1 MSGRKIFFTKK
12 YLIVV
17 DRKYFCTRNYFYHPK
32 IFIYTRFPINSSII
46 GLVAALGET
55 VNIGDNSGDSAKF
68 EDDGH
73 FEHRSLLCM
82 PLR

>member
-1 MSGRKIFFTKK
+1 M
-12 YLIVV
+12 
-17 DRKYFCTRNYFYHPK
+17 C
-32 IFIYTRFPINSSII
+32 FIYTRFPINSSII

>member
-1 MSGRKIFFTKK
+1 MEETLFHKK
-12 YLIVV
+12 YLHN
-17 DRKYFCTRNYFYHPK
+17 CLLSK

-68 EDDGH
+68 EDDNH